1 MDAEIK
7 SKWVAAL
14 RSGEYTQG
22 EGALKRRFADEPV
35 VHCCI
40 GVLAEVAG
48 LQLDERPTSEAGRR
62 TVRWSV
68 DGDDGQLSD
77 AVLEQLGLTNET
89 QSELIDMNDNRD
101 LDFNDIARYIEEN
114 L

>member
-7 SKWVAAL
+7 SKWVTAL
-14 RSGEYTQG
+14 RSGEYIQG

-48 LQLDERPTSEAGRR
+48 LQLDERPGAADR

-77 AVLEQLGLTNET
+77 AILEQLGLTDET

-101 LDFNDIARYIEEN
+101 FDFNDIAHYIEEN